1 MTLTDIKDYTSGKIF
16 SYMKNIDLYIKLIK
30 IPLIGTLIRK
40 KLESKA
46 MSKRGQF
53 VLTSPENITSL
64 ISSAELVAAGPRIC
78 YNIYKTDITYAIF
91 LNELA
96 EAMIVAGFANK
107 VTKEEAIKIMLD
119 TDKDSRPKL
128 VSYVSG
134 KPLEL
139 CNQSVQ
145 TCSLWKLKRAG
156 IDIMQKEDLIK
167 I

>member
-1 MTLTDIKDYTSGKIF
+1 MDNLFIH
-16 SYMKNIDLYIKLIK
+16 L
-30 IPLIGTLIRK
+30 
-40 KLESKA
+40 LES
-46 MSKRGQF
+46 
-53 VLTSPENITSL
+53 ITSL

-119 TDKDSRPKL
+119 KDKDSRLKL

-156 IDIMQKEDLIK
+156 IDIMQKENLIK

>member
-1 MTLTDIKDYTSGKIF
+1 MTDIKDYASGKIF
-16 SYMKNIDLYIKLIK
+16 SYMKNIDLCIKLIK
-30 IPLIGTLIRK
+30 IPLIGTFIRK
-40 KLESKA
+40 KFESKA
-46 MSKRGQF
+46 MNKCGQF
-53 VLTSPENITSL
+53 VLTSPESITSL

-78 YNIYKTDITYAIF
+78 YDLYKTDLTHAVF

-96 EAMIVAGFANK
+96 EAMIVAGFASK
-107 VTKEEAIKIMLD
+107 VTKEDAIKIMLGENES
-119 TDKDSRPKL
+119 SRPKL

>member
-1 MTLTDIKDYTSGKIF
+1 MVHQF
-16 SYMKNIDLYIKLIK
+16 E
-30 IPLIGTLIRK
+30 K

-46 MSKRGQF
+46 MNKRGQF
-53 VLTSPENITSL
+53 VHTSPESITSL

-119 TDKDSRPKL
+119 KDKDKDSRPKL

>member
-1 MTLTDIKDYTSGKIF
+1 
-16 SYMKNIDLYIKLIK
+16 
-30 IPLIGTLIRK
+30 
-40 KLESKA
+40 
-46 MSKRGQF
+46 
-53 VLTSPENITSL
+53 
-64 ISSAELVAAGPRIC
+64 
-78 YNIYKTDITYAIF
+78 
-91 LNELA
+91 
-96 EAMIVAGFANK
+96 MIVAGFANK

-119 TDKDSRPKL
+119 KDKDKDSRPKL